1 MVLQTSVGW
10 MRRHWIALSVGV
22 GVVALHAGAY
32 AFFADR
38 NPYTQTVFP
47 PSPLLHYLGIQ
58 GPGTGG
64 TRAMYSLLHGDI
76 VTSIVMNPLVVVAYV
91 AVAIALVGV
100 AIGRR
105 GVRGERISRTLYWV
119 AGALVIGT
127 TVWSMVIRNLI
138 PG

>member
-1 MVLQTSVGW
+1 MVLHKAVNW
-10 MRRHWIALSVGV
+10 MRRHWIALSAGAGV
-22 GVVALHAGAY
+22 IALHAGAY

-38 NPYTQTVFP
+38 NPYTQMVFP
-47 PSPLLHYLGIQ
+47 PSPLLYYFGIQ

-76 VTSIVMNPLVVVAYV
+76 ITSIAMNPLVVIGYL

-105 GVRGERISRTLYWV
+105 GVRGERISRRLYWV
-119 AGALVIGT
+119 AAALVIGT
-127 TVWSMVIRNLI
+127 TVWNMVIRNLI